1 MASGDSPFDTDPM
14 AAAITDDMLVESS
27 AAAAT
32 PPPLPSAAIDD
43 DDLLSSVQ
51 VPLIR
56 SDGSDYVVEPGSLDE
71 KSVLEHELAS
81 IKLANDVLED
91 RVAKLDNLRQ
101 EAASGEYQVDML
113 RAMMVNL
120 ESERDQA
127 WEVADE
133 LRRRCAVLEEQLR
146 DGGDAESGIFPGV
159 SASGHAAPEVS
170 SDIRAQIEEV
180 EQSSRKLQAIVR
192 KSTSQ
197 IQHYMFELETA
208 RGSIARNLE
217 EQHKFGEAVTR
228 LHSGVSTLESYAA
241 DEDIAQLPA
250 PVFGMIEELRASTNE
265 MRLLS
270 QRSERFGKS
279 ISAMLERLTK
289 VLMS

>member
-1 MASGDSPFDTDPM
+1 MASDDSPFDTDPM
-14 AAAITDDMLVESS
+14 AAAISEEMV
-27 AAAAT
+27 AAVPS
-32 PPPLPSAAIDD
+32 PPPIPEASEE
-43 DDLLSSVQ
+43 DLLSSVQ

-56 SDGSDYVVEPGSLDE
+56 SDGSDYIVEPGSLDE
-71 KSVLEHELAS
+71 KSSLENELAS

-91 RVAKLDNLRQ
+91 RMAKLDSIRQ
-101 EAASGEYQVDML
+101 DAASGEYQVDML

-133 LRRRCAVLEEQLR
+133 LRRKCAVLEEQLR
-146 DGGDAESGIFPGV
+146 DASDADSGVFSPV
-159 SASGHAAPEVS
+159 KSREPEVGN
-170 SDIRAQIEEV
+170 DILQRVEEV

-197 IQHYMFELETA
+197 IQHYLFELETA

-217 EQHKFGEAVTR
+217 EQHKYGEAVTR
-228 LHSGVSTLESYAA
+228 LHSGVATLESYAA

-250 PVFGMIEELRASTNE
+250 PVFPNIH
-265 MRLLS
+265 
-270 QRSERFGKS
+270 
-279 ISAMLERLTK
+279 
-289 VLMS
+289 

>member
-1 MASGDSPFDTDPM
+1 MASDDSPFDTDPM
-14 AAAITDDMLVESS
+14 AAAISEEMV
-27 AAAAT
+27 AAVPS
-32 PPPLPSAAIDD
+32 PPPIPQAAEV
-43 DDLLSSVQ
+43 DLLSSVQ

-56 SDGSDYVVEPGSLDE
+56 SDGSDYIVEPGSLDE
-71 KSVLEHELAS
+71 KTSLENELAS

-91 RVAKLDNLRQ
+91 RMAKLDSIRQ
-101 EAASGEYQVDML
+101 DAASGEYQVDML

-133 LRRRCAVLEEQLR
+133 LRRRCAVMDEQLR
-146 DGGDAESGIFPGV
+146 EASESDSGVFPPVKAREVQEVGGDILQRV
-159 SASGHAAPEVS
+159 
-170 SDIRAQIEEV
+170 EEV

-197 IQHYMFELETA
+197 IQHYLFELESA

-217 EQHKFGEAVTR
+217 EQHKYGEAVTR

-279 ISAMLERLTK
+279 ISAMLDRLTK
-289 VLMS
+289 VLMT

>member
-1 MASGDSPFDTDPM
+1 MAPDDSPFDTDPM
-14 AAAITDDMLVESS
+14 AAAITDDMLTSEPAPQAPVELSE
-27 AAAAT
+27 
-32 PPPLPSAAIDD
+32 

-56 SDGSDYVVEPGSLDE
+56 SDGSDYVVEPAALDE
-71 KSVLEHELAS
+71 KSVLENELAS

-91 RVAKLDNLRQ
+91 RMAKLDHLRQ

-146 DGGDAESGIFPGV
+146 EASESDSGIFP
-159 SASGHAAPEVS
+159 AFKEREAAPVDGE
-170 SDIRAQIEEV
+170 IKRRIEEV
-180 EQSSRKLQAIVR
+180 EQSSKKLQAIVR

-197 IQHYMFELETA
+197 IQHYLFELETA

-217 EQHKFGEAVTR
+217 EQHKYAEAVTR
-228 LHSGVSTLESYAA
+228 LHSGVATLESYAA
-241 DEDIAQLPA
+241 DEDIGELPA
-250 PVFGMIEELRASTNE
+250 PVVGMIEGLRASTNE

-279 ISAMLERLTK
+279 ISAMLDRLTK

>member
-1 MASGDSPFDTDPM
+1 MASDDSPFDTDPM
-14 AAAITDDMLVESS
+14 AAAISEEMV
-27 AAAAT
+27 AAAPS
-32 PPPLPSAAIDD
+32 PPPIPEASEE
-43 DDLLSSVQ
+43 DLLSSVQ

-56 SDGSDYVVEPGSLDE
+56 SDGSDYIVEPGSLDE
-71 KSVLEHELAS
+71 KSSLENELAS

-91 RVAKLDNLRQ
+91 RMAKLDSIRQ

-133 LRRRCAVLEEQLR
+133 LRRKCAVLEEQLR
-146 DGGDAESGIFPGV
+146 DASDSDSGVFSPV
-159 SASGHAAPEVS
+159 KSREPEVGN
-170 SDIRAQIEEV
+170 DILQRVEEV

-197 IQHYMFELETA
+197 IQHYLFELETA

-217 EQHKFGEAVTR
+217 EQHKYGEAVTR
-228 LHSGVSTLESYAA
+228 LHSGVATLESYAA

-250 PVFGMIEELRASTNE
+250 PVFGMIEQLRTSTNE

-289 VLMS
+289 VLMT

>member
-1 MASGDSPFDTDPM
+1 MASDDNPFDTDPM
-14 AAAITDDMLVESS
+14 ARAISDDMV
-27 AAAAT
+27 AGAG
-32 PPPLPSAAIDD
+32 PPAPAEDE
-43 DDLLSSVQ
+43 LLSSVQ

-56 SDGSDYVVEPGSLDE
+56 SDGSDYVIEPGSPDE
-71 KSVLEHELAS
+71 RAKLKNELAS

-91 RVAKLDNLRQ
+91 RMATLDGIRQ
-101 EAASGEYQVDML
+101 QAASGEYQVDMM

-133 LRRRCAVLEEQLR
+133 LRRRCAVLEEEVR
-146 DGGDAESGIFPGV
+146 EGSGDSDSGIFSSAV
-159 SASGHAAPEVS
+159 SRDPSPVG
-170 SDIRAQIEEV
+170 DDMRDQIEQV
-180 EQSSRKLQAIVR
+180 ELSSRKLQAIVR

-197 IQHYMFELETA
+197 IQHYLFELESA

-217 EQHKFGEAVTR
+217 EQRKYGEAVTR
-228 LHSGVSTLESYAA
+228 LHSGVATLESYTA
-241 DEDIAQLPA
+241 DEDLAQLPG
-250 PVFGMIEELRASTNE
+250 PVLGMIENLRASTNE

-279 ISAMLERLTK
+279 ISAMLDRLTK
-289 VLMS
+289 VLMT